1 MPKSMKFVDTH
12 AHTHTHTHCT
22 VPQLNVPPM
31 GEVAK
36 KTIVAICRKFYD
48 LNWVS
53 YAYSTVLK

>member
-53 YAYSTVLK
+53 TVLK